1 MSVSYLLSH
10 YTPTIE
16 VYSLFYG
23 RGGLVLAMGAMRVV
37 VAAARVAAGKV
48 VVGALVPI
56 LVPVVGL
63 VQVAA
68 GAPASAAGGGG
79 SSAVGGGAAVGA
91 ALLGRGSAAAAAGGG
106 Q

>member
-1 MSVSYLLSH
+1 MYMSSVRFRLVLFVS
-10 YTPTIE
+10 P
-16 VYSLFYG
+16 SLFYG

-68 GAPASAAGGGG
+68 VLLLLLLEVGAALLL
-79 SSAVGGGAAVGA
+79 AVGA